1 MPSNYAHYRFA
12 QRMID
17 RLDPRVWDQTAL
29 YYAGCHGADPMFYYD
44 AFHPNPVRAIADR
57 YHAITGREL
66 FTAACQRLR
75 ESCTDAAYA
84 FLFGF
89 LTHYCLDSTC
99 HPFVNGLSRKGVC
112 GHAALETEF
121 DRFLM
126 ARDGIHAPHRVDL
139 SEHVSLT
146 QQELSVAAAFFPP
159 LTAQELDISIQKMH
173 KANRLLSGNSRIPR
187 RWVEAF
193 LDRVGGDV
201 RDQMMRSSPDPRTA
215 HLDRELLYW
224 YERAEQRFPE
234 LQRQLE
240 ACLRDGTPL
249 GQEFDANFE

>member
-17 RLDPRVWDQTAL
+17 RLDPRVWGQTAL

-99 HPFVNGLSRKGVC
+99 HPFVNQLARIRAIPICGIKLQTQIITVLPMDCQKYLATSPLKSKSLAKLSKPMM
-112 GHAALETEF
+112 EF
-121 DRFLM
+121 SSTLLQPD
-126 ARDGIHAPHRVDL
+126 A
-139 SEHVSLT
+139 SVS
-146 QQELSVAAAFFPP
+146 
-159 LTAQELDISIQKMH
+159 
-173 KANRLLSGNSRIPR
+173 
-187 RWVEAF
+187 
-193 LDRVGGDV
+193 DV
-201 RDQMMRSSPDPRTA
+201 RNVKKI
-215 HLDRELLYW
+215 
-224 YERAEQRFPE
+224 
-234 LQRQLE
+234 
-240 ACLRDGTPL
+240 G
-249 GQEFDANFE
+249 